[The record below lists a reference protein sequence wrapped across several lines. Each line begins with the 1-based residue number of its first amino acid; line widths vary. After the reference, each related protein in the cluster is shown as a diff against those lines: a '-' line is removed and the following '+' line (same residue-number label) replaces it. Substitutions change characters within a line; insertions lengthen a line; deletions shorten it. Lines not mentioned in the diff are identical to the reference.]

1 VVPQEL
7 GFSRVQ
13 MACWEVLGAFAGR

>member
-1 VVPQEL
+1 VPQEL